1 MQHKEGNKMEKIV
14 KTAATTAILLVLLFV
29 VNVSAVSIGVSPGH
43 TDINFEP
50 NLERDFTINIHNLGD
65 EPFVADTYISARTK
79 VSEGWVTI
87 KEKSLTIAPHSSEP
101 VHITIKLS
109 ESIPIGKHRV
119 DVAARARPPES
130 GAAVGVTAGV
140 IHQIYVI
147 NPATGKDINLVSL
160 SVNDVIKGEE
170 ARFTLGIESFGKE
183 GSVARGY
190 IKIFDEYGTHITTL
204 ITDKKTVAAIENA
217 ELTATWDTSLAEAG
231 DYVAV
236 GHVEYDGK
244 KTNELSKHFSVL
256 GPYGRIIKFEVYTSE
271 KADFVITF
279 KNYFTRDVDCKAKVV
294 IKDLKGGVVGSV
306 EGDRHSA
313 PALGTKILHLYWTP
327 KEGEYIAEATVSY
340 GGKTTDAVEERFNIE
355 KKALGLTAPKELVL
369 VLVIIPIIVAV
380 VVLRK
385 KKK

>member
-1 MQHKEGNKMEKIV
+1 MGEMV
-14 KTAATTAILLVLLFV
+14 KTAVTTAVLLALLFV

-43 TDINFEP
+43 TDIDFEP
-50 NLERDFTINIHNLGD
+50 NLERDLTINIHNLGD
-65 EPFVADTYISARTK
+65 EPFVADVHASARTK
-79 VSEGWVTI
+79 VSEGWVTV
-87 KEKSLTIAPHSSEP
+87 KEKSLTIDPHSSEP
-101 VHITIKLS
+101 VHITVKLP
-109 ESIPIGKHRV
+109 ESIPIGRHRV

-130 GAAVGVTAGV
+130 GGAVGVTAGV

-160 SVNDVIKGEE
+160 DVNDVVKGEE
-170 ARFTLGIESFGKE
+170 ARLTLGIESLGEE

-190 IKIFDEYGTHITTL
+190 VKIFDEYGTHVTTL

-244 KTNELSKHFSVL
+244 KTNELSRNFSVL
-256 GPYGRIIKFEVYTSE
+256 GPYGRIVRFEVYTSE
-271 KADFVITF
+271 EVDFAITF
-279 KNYFTRDVDCKAKVV
+279 KNYFTKDVDCKARVV

-313 PALGTKILHLYWTP
+313 PALGTRILHLYWTP
-327 KEGEYIAEATVSY
+327 REGEYVAEATVSY
-340 GGKTTDAVEERFNIE
+340 GGKTTDAVEERFSIE
-355 KKALGLTAPKELVL
+355 KKSLRLTAPKELVL
-369 VLVIIPIIVAV
+369 ALIIPIIVVAV
-380 VVLRK
+380 AVLRRK
-385 KKK
+385 KR